1 MRLVMG
7 TAARYLAED
16 VVFDGPVNHT
26 RGKEAYIEVLN
37 RFAQA
42 VTGLK
47 ILAAFGDDTQ
57 ALIMYD
63 VKTGPFGTLTC
74 AVLHTLRDGKHQTAL
89 LTFSEY
95 QIRT

>member
-1 MRLVMG
+1 MTGDHGSGMRLVMG

-26 RGKEAYIEVLN
+26 RGKEAYIEALN

-47 ILAAFGDDTQ
+47 IIAAFGNGTQ
-57 ALIMYD
+57 TLILYGTT
-63 VKTGPFGTLTC
+63 TGM
-74 AVLHTLRDGKHQTAL
+74 A
-89 LTFSEY
+89 
-95 QIRT
+95 